1 MTVLEEAEIEPWE
14 DRYAEQ
20 MLNAGKPGSLYVNY
34 QKVAEQIVSGCYTIA
49 GEVADLKLGNPYLS
63 NTPDQRD
70 YIESPYSCTSTTDFK
85 DNILSIKHAYCGAK
99 EGDACLS
106 DYIMSQD
113 ADLDERV
120 RLAIDQ
126 SIAAIEA
133 IEDFENHAQGDEK
146 VKAAMDETSEL
157 ERILHK
163 EVEPL
168 LSK

>member
-1 MTVLEEAEIEPWE
+1 
-14 DRYAEQ
+14 
-20 MLNAGKPGSLYVNY
+20 MLHAGKPGSLYVNY

-63 NTPDQRD
+63 NTPKQRD
-70 YIESPYSCTSTTDFK
+70 YIESPYSCTSTTDFV

-106 DYIMSQD
+106 DYVKSQD